1 MKTERKPTTTIALLC
16 AAALTLSAPADEGTD
31 LVVAWYQEVNAPGG
45 ILDPEL
51 TTATAND
58 LVLRGITSDDP
69 RDIARTV
76 FGMGL
81 HATGLAMHERVVSR
95 SFSRIPGLK
104 DFLIDYWNATLRDS
118 PGSYADPAMVGWHA
132 PLILAAHFPRDED
145 VHRVVWDYHA
155 HRGHAFTTLM
165 SLNVGR
171 YNTPEANRMRMD
183 ALASSDSMTYAAGA
197 LGIEMAKPPGGVD
210 ALLAAL
216 RDNPLGASMPVT
228 KKALAA
234 YGPEAVPKLLEW
246 SERGDLSDAAKR
258 AISATV
264 DRTKL
269 FPSVDQ

>member
-1 MKTERKPTTTIALLC
+1 MKTARKRTISALLC
-16 AAALTLSAPADEGTD
+16 ALALASEGAADE
-31 LVVAWYQEVNAPGG
+31 VADTLLAWSEEATAPGG

-51 TTATAND
+51 TTLAANEI
-58 LVLRGITSDDP
+58 VLRGITSDDP
-69 RDIARTV
+69 RDVDRTV
-76 FGMGL
+76 WGMGMHAMSVAL
-81 HATGLAMHERVVSR
+81 HEPVVSR
-95 SFSRIPGLK
+95 SFSLIPGLK
-104 DFLIDYWNATLRDS
+104 AFLIDYWNAALRNS
-118 PGSYADPAMVGWHA
+118 PGSPTAPTATGWMA
-132 PLILAAHFPRDED
+132 PVILAAQYPRDED
-145 VHRVVWDYHA
+145 VYRIVWDYHA
-155 HRGHAFTTLM
+155 HRGDAFSALM
-165 SLNVGR
+165 CLNVGR

-216 RDNPLGASMPVT
+216 RDNPLGASMLVT

-258 AISATV
+258 AISAAV